1 MPAGSIALWLIVVT
15 ATALHSLIAFSH
27 GRSLENEYNLD
38 YPKRI
43 SGSKMWCYRR
53 QLTLQTE
60 TIQLRECAKYPCL
73 EGACRNCS
81 YRTAERKRRVYTRV
95 TQALQ
100 QPLASEYQNI
110 SSPGYPANYPS
121 NVECVWLFK
130 VPGRRRRRL
139 TVEFHDLDL
148 AGHHGDDC
156 ADNVRVRFI
165 SRRKN
170 PTKRSKS
177 AKFARKIFETKM
189 CGSSVSNR
197 YKNTRLAHVVEV
209 VFTADSIHSSKGFS
223 AIFRGFK
230 ATTDLD
236 IHRKVKPGGGPLG
249 DEKDVISSAI
259 VCSKNSSLQI
269 PLGIQKVMAR
279 VKATSAVENESDYQT
294 SLSTFVRVN
303 TTTVRYTVNYSL
315 LVNATKMYE
324 KYTNMKGRCDIKDKI
339 LDAMIKKVQT
349 VRWPAELWDDVTPS
363 SIIQDEKEEH
373 MTTAASPITTE
384 STGIHNPVNR

>member
-1 MPAGSIALWLIVVT
+1 VLSILVSKALAGT
-15 ATALHSLIAFSH
+15 AGYGKPHTDIGFITPLTSVLPLH
-27 GRSLENEYNLD
+27 
-38 YPKRI
+38 
-43 SGSKMWCYRR
+43 
-53 QLTLQTE
+53 
-60 TIQLRECAKYPCL
+60 
-73 EGACRNCS
+73 S

-110 SSPGYPANYPS
+110 SSPGYRIIYTGFARVRFFRIACIYFRYPANYPS

-236 IHRKVKPGGGPLG
+236 IHRK
-249 DEKDVISSAI
+249 
-259 VCSKNSSLQI
+259 
-269 PLGIQKVMAR
+269 GIF
-279 VKATSAVENESDYQT
+279 
-294 SLSTFVRVN
+294 SLS
-303 TTTVRYTVNYSL
+303 
-315 LVNATKMYE
+315 
-324 KYTNMKGRCDIKDKI
+324 I
-339 LDAMIKKVQT
+339 
-349 VRWPAELWDDVTPS
+349 
-363 SIIQDEKEEH
+363 
-373 MTTAASPITTE
+373 
-384 STGIHNPVNR
+384 

>member
-1 MPAGSIALWLIVVT
+1 
-15 ATALHSLIAFSH
+15 
-27 GRSLENEYNLD
+27 
-38 YPKRI
+38 
-43 SGSKMWCYRR
+43 
-53 QLTLQTE
+53 
-60 TIQLRECAKYPCL
+60 
-73 EGACRNCS
+73 
-81 YRTAERKRRVYTRV
+81 V

-279 VKATSAVENESDYQT
+279 VKATSAVETESNYQT
-294 SLSTFVRVN
+294 SKSAHAQERQIDRQTYIHAHTYIWCLNYTGLSTFVRVN